1 MKSIN
6 KISIIVPIYNAEKY
20 LDAFFKSYLGQTYLN
35 DNVELVLVD
44 NGSID
49 NSKIIIDRYIS
60 ENKSLDIKYFHFD
73 SVSDSYAARNF
84 GVNNSVGEII
94 VFTDSDCILE
104 PNWIENIINK
114 SNKSKVISGEVEI
127 QVLDK
132 HNIWEVFDSF
142 AHLNNKENAP
152 KGKVATANLIVTR
165 VDFLRVG
172 YFEERFSGGDHDW
185 SLRAKKN
192 GLEILYDESIKVLHP
207 SRDSFFQ
214 ILNKSKR
221 MAFGAGINHLRKKKG
236 LISLVSL
243 YVVKA
248 LNIKT
253 NIRYSKE
260 FKKRG
265 FTCLQILKF
274 NYYFMMMRMAQ
285 LSSAIKGF
293 KNMNARKLNIQ

>member
-6 KISIIVPIYNAEKY
+6 KVSIIVPVYNAEKH
-20 LDAFFKSYLGQTYLN
+20 LDAFFRSYLGQTYLN
-35 DNVELVLVD
+35 DNIELVLVD
-44 NGSID
+44 NGSSD
-49 NSKIIIDRYIS
+49 NSKVIIDKYIS
-60 ENKSLDIKYFHFD
+60 ENKNLDIKYFYFD

-84 GVNNSVGEII
+84 GVNNTVGEIL

-104 PNWIENIINK
+104 PNWIENIVKN
-114 SNKSKVISGEVEI
+114 SCENKVISGEVEI

-165 VDFLRVG
+165 SDFLRVG

-185 SLRAKKN
+185 SLRAKKI
-192 GLEILYDESIKVLHP
+192 GLEIVYDESIKVLHP
-207 SRDSFFQ
+207 SRDSFSQ

-221 MAFGAGINHLRKKKG
+221 MAFGKGISHLRKKKR
-236 LISLVSL
+236 LASLVL
-243 YVVKA
+243 LFTLKA
-248 LNIKT
+248 INIKT

-260 FKKRG
+260 LKKRG
-265 FTCLQILKF
+265 FTYIQILKF
-274 NYYFMMMRMAQ
+274 NYHFMIMRLAQ
-285 LSSAIKGF
+285 LSSAIKGY